1 MILQAEDICNR
12 GLDILGSHFIIGD
25 LQEGTT
31 EARAM
36 LRNYVPAMQELL
48 RGVHWN
54 FARKQADLAL
64 LQDRTGVQSNQFIGT
79 GTPGMGNF
87 TYSYDYPVDCMQARF
102 LPLNWINPGS
112 TPTPP
117 LTTASN
123 AYPNWCVPVTP
134 APFLITNDAIPG
146 LVGGI
151 TNWNQL
157 PDFGNAQGHG
167 IKSRVVVLTNV
178 KNAQLVYTARI
189 DEPNVWDP
197 SFQQALAALLA
208 SRTATA
214 IIKDPKEAMAKQNA
228 AIGIAKSTI
237 ADARQSNGNEG
248 QSSVNREASWIVARG
263 AGAAGWGAGSGAGPG
278 ILWNNWAS
286 IAFADGT
293 VY

>member
-1 MILQAEDICNR
+1 MILAPEDIANR
-12 GLDILGSHFIIGD
+12 GLDILGSRATIGD

-31 EARAM
+31 ESRAM
-36 LRNYVPAMQELL
+36 LRAYVPAMQELL

-54 FARKQADLAL
+54 FARKQAPLSL
-64 LQDRTGVQSNQFIGT
+64 LQDRTGIQSDRFIGT
-79 GTPGMGNF
+79 GTPGMGSW
-87 TYSYDYPVDCMQARF
+87 TYEYDYPVDCMQARF
-102 LPLNWINPGS
+102 LPLNLFLPS
-112 TPTPP
+112 DSPAPP

-123 AYPNWCVPVTP
+123 AYPNWFNPVTP

-178 KNAQLVYTARI
+178 KQAQLVYTARI

-197 SFQQALAALLA
+197 SFQQAMAALLA

-214 IIKDPKEAMAKQNA
+214 IIKDPKEAMAKMNM
-228 AIGIAKSTI
+228 AISIAKSTI

-248 QSSVNREASWIVARG
+248 VSKIDSIPDWIAVRG
-263 AGAAGWGAGSGAGPG
+263 SGAAGWGFNGPG
-278 ILWNNWAS
+278 ILWNNWSAV
-286 IAFADGT
+286 AFADGS

>member
-1 MILQAEDICNR
+1 MILQPEDLANR
-12 GLDILGSHFIIGD
+12 ALDLLGSHATIGD

-36 LRNYVPAMQELL
+36 LRAYVPAMQELL

-54 FARKQADLAL
+54 FARKQAPMTL
-64 LQDRTGVQSNQFIGT
+64 LQDASGLQSNAFIGT
-79 GTPGMGNF
+79 GTPGMGQF
-87 TYSYDYPVDCMQARF
+87 LYEYDYPIDCMQARF
-102 LPLNWINPGS
+102 LPLNWVTPSS

-117 LTTASN
+117 LTTAGN
-123 AYPNWCVPVTP
+123 AFPNWFNPVTP

-146 LVGGI
+146 LIGGI

-178 KNAQLVYTARI
+178 KDAQLVYTARI

-248 QSSVNREASWIVARG
+248 QSSVNREASWITARG
-263 AGAAGWGAGSGAGPG
+263 AGSVGWTFNGPG
-278 ILWNNWAS
+278 VLFNNWAAVS
-286 IAFADGT
+286 FADGS

>member
-1 MILQAEDICNR
+1 
-12 GLDILGSHFIIGD
+12 
-25 LQEGTT
+25 
-31 EARAM
+31 
-36 LRNYVPAMQELL
+36 MQELL

-54 FARKQADLAL
+54 FARKQAPLTL
-64 LQDRTGVQSNQFIGT
+64 LQDRTGVQSGQFVGT
-79 GTPGMGNF
+79 GTPGMSNF
-87 TYSYDYPVDCMQARF
+87 TYEYDYPIDCMQARF
-102 LPLNWINPGS
+102 LPLNWFAS
-112 TPTPP
+112 SATPVPP
-117 LTTASN
+117 LTTAGN
-123 AYPNWCVPVTP
+123 AFSQWYQPVTP

-178 KNAQLVYTARI
+178 RNAQLVYTARI

-214 IIKDPKEAMAKQNA
+214 IISDPKEAMAKQNA

-248 QSSVNREASWIVARG
+248 QQTADSLPDFIAVRG
-263 AGAAGWGAGSGAGPG
+263 RGAAGWGMAQGPG
-278 ILWNNWAS
+278 ILWNSWAAVS
-286 IAFADGT
+286 FADGS